1 MKLKQYLTEK
11 NITPEAFAA
20 LIGGV
25 SESGVRKWMYGERV
39 PRQEQMIAIADK
51 TDGLV
56 MPNDFFLPER
66 EGDAA

>member
-20 LIGGV
+20 LVGGV

-39 PRQEQMIAIADK
+39 PRREQMIAIAEK

-56 MPNDFFLPER
+56 LPNDFLLPQEP
-66 EGDAA
+66 AQ